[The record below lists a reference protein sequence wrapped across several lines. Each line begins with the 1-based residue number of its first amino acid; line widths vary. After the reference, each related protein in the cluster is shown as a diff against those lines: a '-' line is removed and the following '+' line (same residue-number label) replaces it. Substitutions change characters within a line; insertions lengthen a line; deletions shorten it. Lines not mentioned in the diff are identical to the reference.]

1 MLEKIVDGFVSKYD
15 LKEVETGEFS
25 DFKVSVLNFKAK
37 AYEGDF
43 GHVSYLNAKG
53 LFGLM
58 NMETVVINP
67 FNKDMP
73 LYSIDYIKAF
83 GNNKLFLE
91 QYDTNINDS
100 RKEEGF
106 NRIIERYRQYLVP
119 KKKAYWYDDIR
130 YESSVT
136 FNTKDNEK
144 LMNILNEYTDEYL
157 ILLDKAS
164 ECDRKLKKEKA
175 RKYSHGLIENGGPA
189 TDSFVSAFGKDK
201 TKQFFD
207 MIMFG

>member
-43 GHVSYLNAKG
+43 GHVSCLNAKG

-91 QYDTNINDS
+91 QYDTNVNDS

-106 NRIIERYRQYLVP
+106 NRIIERYKQYLVP

-144 LMNILNEYTDEYL
+144 LMNIINEYTDEYL
-157 ILLDKAS
+157 TLLDKAS
-164 ECDRKLKKEKA
+164 DCDRKMKKEKA
-175 RKYSHGLIENGGPA
+175 RKYSRGLIENGGPA

-207 MIMFG
+207 TIMFG